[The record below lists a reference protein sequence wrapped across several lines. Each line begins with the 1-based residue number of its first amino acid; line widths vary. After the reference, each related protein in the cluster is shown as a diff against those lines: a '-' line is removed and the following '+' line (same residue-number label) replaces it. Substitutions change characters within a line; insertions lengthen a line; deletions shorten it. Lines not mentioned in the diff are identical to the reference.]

1 MSPQVARLLSLIP
14 PNQQDEFIRRL
25 PFQEARVVIFG
36 LEPDVLTFCSLAEA
50 VQQRLEAGQA
60 TGG

>member
-1 MSPQVARLLSLIP
+1 MAPQVSHLLSLIP
-14 PNQQDEFIRRL
+14 ASQQEDFIRRL

-50 VQQRLEAGQA
+50 VRQRLEPKGE
-60 TGG
+60 